1 MYNKHI
7 FTLIFLTLGFQVTF
21 AQEEE
26 EKDLG
31 TETVTVTKAYTP
43 TVSDAFKI
51 KSVPNMND
59 SIVLQK
65 KPINYS
71 IFSVPVASTFTP
83 SKGTASKVEKLPPPV
98 LYNS

>member
-51 KSVPNMND
+51 KSVPNMILSFFKKNR
-59 SIVLQK
+59 SI
-65 KPINYS
+65 
-71 IFSVPVASTFTP
+71 
-83 SKGTASKVEKLPPPV
+83 TAYFPFR
-98 LYNS
+98 